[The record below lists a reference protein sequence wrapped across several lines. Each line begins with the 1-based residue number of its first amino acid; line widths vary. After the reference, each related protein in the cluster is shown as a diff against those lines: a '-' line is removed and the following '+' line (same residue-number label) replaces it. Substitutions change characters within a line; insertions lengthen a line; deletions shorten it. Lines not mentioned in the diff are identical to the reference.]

1 MKYYVVRRGRVPGI
15 YEEWSDCEAQVKGFP
30 NALYKSFKTLLEAEF
45 YLLEE
50 EAEKQE
56 SPDVPAPIIEAE
68 PEPEP
73 VPVLPAPKEGPAWP
87 EIYVDGSF
95 RADTGEYS
103 YGMVILEGGEELY
116 FSDKFTDPDMAL
128 MRNVAGEIR
137 GAQAAMEYALRQ
149 GWKGIYLYHD
159 YAGIAKWCTGEW
171 KATKPGTEAYR
182 DFYRHV
188 RERLDVVFIKVK
200 GHSHDRCND
209 LADQLAKKA
218 LGIGEEENKEKEEA
232 TTAPSE

>member
-1 MKYYVVRRGRVPGI
+1 MKYYAVRRGRIPGV
-15 YEEWSDCEAQVKGFP
+15 YEEWSECEAQVKGFP
-30 NALYKSFKTLLEAEF
+30 NALYKSFRTRLEAEF

-56 SPDVPAPIIEAE
+56 SPVVPAPPAEEE
-68 PEPEP
+68 PEPDSL
-73 VPVLPAPKEGPAWP
+73 LPEEKEGPAWP

-116 FSDKFTDPDMAL
+116 FSEKFTDPDMAL

-149 GWKGIYLYHD
+149 GWHGIYLYHD

-188 RERLDVVFIKVK
+188 RERLDVIFIKVK

-209 LADQLAKKA
+209 LADELAKKA
-218 LGIGEEENKEKEEA
+218 LGIGEEEEEA

>member
-1 MKYYVVRRGRVPGI
+1 MKYYAVRRGRIPGV
-15 YEEWSDCEAQVKGFP
+15 YEEWSECEAQVKGFP
-30 NALYKSFKTLLEAEF
+30 NALYKSFRTRLEAEF

-56 SPDVPAPIIEAE
+56 SPAVSAPPAEEE
-68 PEPEP
+68 PEPASL
-73 VPVLPAPKEGPAWP
+73 LPEEKEGPAWP

-116 FSDKFTDPDMAL
+116 FSEKFTDPDMAL

-149 GWKGIYLYHD
+149 GWQGIYLYHD

-182 DFYRHV
+182 DFYRHI
-188 RERLDVVFIKVK
+188 RERLDVIFIKVK

-209 LADQLAKKA
+209 LADELAKKA
-218 LGIGEEENKEKEEA
+218 LGIGEEEEEA

>member
-1 MKYYVVRRGRVPGI
+1 MKYYAVRRGRIPGV
-15 YEEWSDCEAQVKGFP
+15 YEEWSECEAQVKGFP
-30 NALYKSFKTLLEAEF
+30 NALYKSFRTRLEAEF

-56 SPDVPAPIIEAE
+56 SPAVPAPPAEEE
-68 PEPEP
+68 PESASLLPEE
-73 VPVLPAPKEGPAWP
+73 KEEPAWP

-116 FSDKFTDPDMAL
+116 FSEKFTDPDMAL

-149 GWKGIYLYHD
+149 GWQGIYLYHD

-182 DFYRHV
+182 DFYRHI
-188 RERLDVVFIKVK
+188 RERLDVIFIKVK

-209 LADQLAKKA
+209 LADELAKKA
-218 LGIGEEENKEKEEA
+218 LGIGEEEEEA